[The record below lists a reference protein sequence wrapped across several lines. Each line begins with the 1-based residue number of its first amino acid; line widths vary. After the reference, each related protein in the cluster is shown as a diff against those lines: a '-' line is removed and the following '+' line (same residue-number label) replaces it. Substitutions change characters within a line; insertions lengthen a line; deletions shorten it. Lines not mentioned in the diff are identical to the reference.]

1 MGIQIIIILKERIK
15 MNNTKNTNDLNWNG
29 LTDKQQKFIEKIVND
44 EVLTLCNELVD
55 IGFKY
60 GIQTRESQFRS
71 SDGIEVIEF
80 DNSYHEEGEQEGEF
94 KEMMQFF
101 IVSDWLAR
109 HLRNNK
115 ACVSEFLDFQIWGR
129 CEYGQS
135 LTMDHDLKEVVKSLA

>member
-1 MGIQIIIILKERIK
+1 MIK
-15 MNNTKNTNDLNWNG
+15 MNNTKNTNELNWNG

-55 IGFKY
+55 YGFKY
-60 GIQTRESQFRS
+60 GVVNPEREEDFLHRKYPVSTVPIF
-71 SDGIEVIEF
+71 EFIEF
-80 DNSYHEEGEQEGEF
+80 ENAWNDEDGEY

-115 ACVSEFLDFQIWGR
+115 ACVSEFLGFQIWAR
-129 CEYGQS
+129 CEFGQS
-135 LTMDHDLKEVVKSLA
+135 LTMDHDLKTIVKNLV